1 MLSFCWNFHHRLHWK
16 LSFWQLPVQSVMKIL
31 SKWQHFCFSDISQNI
46 RTTSCALF
54 SCGYIGSRFVW
65 SIYPY
70 SSGLLHWHWGNHTI
84 APVPMKQPWRVWVNK
99 CNGFTQKYCVTTVKQ
114 RTPQLCVYY
123 MRYILSHTMDM
134 LWEKLQWILPLY
146 MKPISFQSKA
156 SVVCSVTAAYLL
168 IFDWRNWMCFPNILV
183 KKQMNIWILQNKSP
197 GIDMLINFLR

>member
-1 MLSFCWNFHHRLHWK
+1 MQAYHIDLISCQWRW
-16 LSFWQLPVQSVMKIL
+16 WQFLNQPSTHPVNI
-31 SKWQHFCFSDISQNI
+31 WQCGDLQYISQNI

-70 SSGLLHWHWGNHTI
+70 YSGLLHWHWGNHTI

-123 MRYILSHTMDM
+123 MRYSLSLWVCTMY
-134 LWEKLQWILPLY
+134 WSFKKYFLPSQFCEVT
-146 MKPISFQSKA
+146 MKNMSKNG
-156 SVVCSVTAAYLL
+156 L
-168 IFDWRNWMCFPNILV
+168 
-183 KKQMNIWILQNKSP
+183 
-197 GIDMLINFLR
+197 